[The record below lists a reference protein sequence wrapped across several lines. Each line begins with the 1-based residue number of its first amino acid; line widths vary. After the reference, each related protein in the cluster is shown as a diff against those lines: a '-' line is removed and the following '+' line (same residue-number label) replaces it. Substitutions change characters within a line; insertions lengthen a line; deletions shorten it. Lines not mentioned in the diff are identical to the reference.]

1 MIFLICIGVAIISGI
16 IGVKLGTKYSV
27 EKEIKPII
35 EEYFEEGN
43 EKIMEAKD
51 KLINLIL
58 DATDKFP
65 EARKS
70 IINKLEKELGEVK

>member
-1 MIFLICIGVAIISGI
+1 LIFLICIGVAIISGI